1 MADMNDYT
9 HQKAR
14 PLRLLAVGDSLTAG
28 YGLPPEA
35 SFSAVLEQS
44 LRAEGWNVTVVNAG
58 VSGDTTTGGLNR
70 LPWLLEE
77 PWDAAILELG
87 ANDMLRGEDPAIAE
101 ANLASML
108 ELFRQ
113 KRIPVLLAGM
123 RALANY
129 GEDYTRAFN
138 ILYPTLAEEYDAVLY
153 PFFLEGVA
161 QDPALNLPDGLHPN
175 ARGIRVIVEGILPKV
190 EELLGRTGK

>member
-1 MADMNDYT
+1 MNDYT